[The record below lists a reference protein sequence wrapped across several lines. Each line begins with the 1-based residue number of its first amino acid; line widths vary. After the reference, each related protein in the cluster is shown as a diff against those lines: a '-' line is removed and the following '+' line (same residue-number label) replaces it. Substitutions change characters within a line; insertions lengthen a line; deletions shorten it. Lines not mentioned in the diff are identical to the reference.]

1 MYSGKLM
8 EELMQMVTRAEAHA
22 RELKAEQAEPEPY
35 VFYASRLI
43 YDGATQQHAMV
54 GAA

>member
-8 EELMQMVTRAEAHA
+8 DELMQMVTRAEAHA
-22 RELKAEQAEPEPY
+22 RELKTEQEQPEPY
-35 VFYASRLI
+35 ESFASRFI
-43 YDGATQQHAMV
+43 YDGATQQHAML